1 MGVSATDQ
9 AAVAILRCA
18 VRLAPPAHHVL
29 PHHRRAAVPAPG
41 DAEPRHDPSNL
52 PPPAP
57 PVALPVVVDIG
68 LDPVAVGALGAQR
81 IVGHAHA
88 LADAIHKAGL
98 MGCRVGCRVAFDG
111 CRHGAVSWLWRNV
124 IRQNPLLNWSYASPN
139 SPRSM
144 AASISCTFT
153 CAPSAFAVWMPY
165 RFRSLSSICP
175 SRWRAA
181 FTRSSV
187 VVTCHNHPH
196 AIAAALLH
204 ASSCTSSPP
213 LPCLS

>member
-1 MGVSATDQ
+1 MAQ
-9 AAVAILRCA
+9 
-18 VRLAPPAHHVL
+18 
-29 PHHRRAAVPAPG
+29 
-41 DAEPRHDPSNL
+41 
-52 PPPAP
+52 
-57 PVALPVVVDIG
+57 PVVVDIG

-81 IVGHAHA
+81 IVSHAHA
-88 LADAIHKAGL
+88 LADAIHQAGL

-124 IRQNPLLNWSYASPN
+124 SRQNPLLNWSYASPN

-181 FTRSSV
+181 FPRSSV

-213 LPCLS
+213 LPMSLSKSTHNPSDEHTSQLEARPKVVCCVL